1 MKNAVLLLLNL
12 MFFNFGFLQISVGK
26 FILVEVD
33 QKENAMAKSG
43 TGNIYWNINNHLKKY
58 AHVNLCLIHLYP

>member
-12 MFFNFGFLQISVGK
+12 MFFNFGFLQNSFGK

-43 TGNIYWNINNHLKKY
+43 AGNIYWNIDIHFEKFVPFNSL
-58 AHVNLCLIHLYP
+58 LIYFCN